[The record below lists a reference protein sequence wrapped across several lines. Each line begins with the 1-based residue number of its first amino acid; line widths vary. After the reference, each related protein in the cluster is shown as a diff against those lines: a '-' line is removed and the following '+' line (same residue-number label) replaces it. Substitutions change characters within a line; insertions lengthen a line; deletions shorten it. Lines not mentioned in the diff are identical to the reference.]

1 MTGLSVATL
10 AGGGVISVAGEYF
23 SGRNSSY
30 RRQATLIQRL
40 LRDVC
45 DYQADCGRVF

>member
-10 AGGGVISVAGEYF
+10 AGGGFICVAGAYL
-23 SGRNSSY
+23 SSHNSSY
-30 RRQATLIQRL
+30 RRQVTLTRNL

-45 DYQADCGRVF
+45 NYKADCGRVC